1 MTFTDVA
8 PAVYTLA
15 PCGSC
20 PVIRV
25 DAMTDISRRA
35 IVKGSVIAA
44 ALAAAPAAAHASPL
58 SSGPV
63 PAGPVPAGIPLVRN
77 RLTLPSGIAT
87 GDVTSDSAVLWSR
100 ASAAG
105 RMTATLRAVDDAGT
119 VLGGRGAFGR
129 TLRGPRAT
137 QASDFTAKIH
147 ADKLPANTRFALEI
161 SFEDDGGAAGETVPG
176 TFRTAPDAGT
186 FNGKGRTEGE
196 AAPSSVQSFVWTGD
210 TAGQGWGINEELG
223 GMRGY
228 RAMDNTQPDFFIHS
242 GDTIYADGPLAE
254 TVVEKDGQ
262 VWRNL
267 VTEEVSKVAETLT
280 EFRGRHRYN
289 SLDANMRAM
298 FAGVPVIAQWDDHE
312 SHNNWYPGQIIE
324 DARYTV
330 RDVNTLAARGR
341 QAWQENMP
349 IADSSALWRPGAFD
363 DGGQYQPARIYR
375 KIPRGPQ
382 LDIFCLDMR
391 TFKSPNTDGK
401 EPYATS
407 ILGQE
412 QADWLIGEVSKSQA
426 TWKVIAADLPLGIIV
441 PDGAVNQESLS
452 NRDPGAPLG
461 RELEIA
467 GVLSAF
473 KRNRVK
479 NVVWLTADV
488 HYCAA
493 HHYSPER
500 AAFMDF
506 DPFWEF
512 VAGPIAAGSFGP
524 NAMDGTF
531 GPEVV
536 FSKAGRFPGESPR
549 DGENQF
555 FGHVQLGEDGT
566 FTASLRNANGAVVF
580 SQVLT
585 PER

>member
-1 MTFTDVA
+1 MTE
-8 PAVYTLA
+8 
-15 PCGSC
+15 
-20 PVIRV
+20 
-25 DAMTDISRRA
+25 ISRRT
-35 IVKGSVIAA
+35 IVKGSVLAA
-44 ALAAAPAAAHASPL
+44 ALAAAPTAAGASP
-58 SSGPV
+58 
-63 PAGPVPAGIPLVRN
+63 ARTGIPLVRN

-100 ASAAG
+100 SSAAG
-105 RMTATLRAVDDAGT
+105 RMIATLRAVDDGGT
-119 VLGGRGAFGR
+119 VLSGRGAFAR

-147 ADKLPANTRFALEI
+147 AGHLPANTRFALEI
-161 SFEDDGGAAGETVPG
+161 SFEDDGGAAGETVTG
-176 TFRTAPDAGT
+176 TFRTAPDAGST
-186 FNGKGRTEGE
+186 NGNGRTGGDLP
-196 AAPSSVQSFVWTGD
+196 PSSAQSFVWTGD
-210 TAGQGWGINEELG
+210 TAGQGWGINEEIG

-228 RAMDNTQPDFFIHS
+228 RAMHSTRPDFFIHS
-242 GDTIYADGPLAE
+242 GDTVYADGPIAE

-289 SLDANMRAM
+289 SLDASMRAM
-298 FAGVPVIAQWDDHE
+298 FADVPVIANWDDHE
-312 SHNNWYPGQIIE
+312 TTNNWYPGEIL
-324 DARYTV
+324 DDPRYTV

-349 IADSSALWRPGAFD
+349 IADTAALWRPGTFD

-375 KIPRGPQ
+375 KISRGPQ
-382 LDIFCLDMR
+382 LDVFCLDMR

-412 QADWLIGEVSKSQA
+412 QVDWLIREVSSSKA

-441 PDGAVNQESLS
+441 PDGAVNQESLA

-473 KRNRVK
+473 KRNRVR

-493 HHYSPER
+493 HHYSPDR
-500 AAFMDF
+500 AAFTDF

-536 FSKAGRFPGESPR
+536 FTKAGRFPGESPR

-555 FGHVQLGEDGT
+555 FGHVQLGGDGT

-580 SQVLT
+580 SKVLT
-585 PER
+585 PEG

>member
-1 MTFTDVA
+1 
-8 PAVYTLA
+8 
-15 PCGSC
+15 GE
-20 PVIRV
+20 
-25 DAMTDISRRA
+25 
-35 IVKGSVIAA
+35 
-44 ALAAAPAAAHASPL
+44 
-58 SSGPV
+58 
-63 PAGPVPAGIPLVRN
+63 
-77 RLTLPSGIAT
+77 
-87 GDVTSDSAVLWSR
+87 VLR
-100 ASAAG
+100 
-105 RMTATLRAVDDAGT
+105 
-119 VLGGRGAFGR
+119 GRGAFER
-129 TLRGPRAT
+129 VMRGPRAT

-147 ADKLPANTRFALEI
+147 AGNLPSDTRFALEI
-161 SFEDDGGAAGETVPG
+161 SFEDDGGAAGESVRG

-186 FNGKGRTEGE
+186 YNGRGRTGDPSNGGDV
-196 AAPSSVQSFVWTGD
+196 PSSSAQSFVWTGD
-210 TAGQGWGINEELG
+210 TAGQGWGINEEIG
-223 GMRGY
+223 GMPGY
-228 RAMDNTQPDFFIHS
+228 RAMHQTRPDFFIHS
-242 GDTIYADGPLAE
+242 GDTVYADGPLTE

-289 SLDANMRAM
+289 SMDANMRAM
-298 FAGVPVIAQWDDHE
+298 FADVPVIANWDDHE
-312 SHNNWYPGQIIE
+312 TTNNWYPGEIL
-324 DARYTV
+324 DDPRYTV

-349 IADSSALWRPGAFD
+349 IAESAALWRPGTFD
-363 DGGQYQPARIYR
+363 DAGQYQPARIYR
-375 KIPRGPQ
+375 KISRGPQ

-401 EPYATS
+401 EAYATN

-412 QADWLIGEVSKSQA
+412 QVDWLIREVSKSKA

-441 PDGAVNQESLS
+441 PDGAVNQESLA

-500 AAFMDF
+500 AAFTDF

-512 VAGPIAAGSFGP
+512 VARPIAAGSFGP
-524 NAMDGTF
+524 NDMDGTF

-555 FGHVQLGEDGT
+555 FGHVQLDSET
-566 FTASLRNANGAVVF
+566 FTVSLRNANGATVF
-580 SQVLT
+580 SKVLT

>member
-1 MTFTDVA
+1 
-8 PAVYTLA
+8 
-15 PCGSC
+15 
-20 PVIRV
+20 
-25 DAMTDISRRA
+25 
-35 IVKGSVIAA
+35 
-44 ALAAAPAAAHASPL
+44 
-58 SSGPV
+58 
-63 PAGPVPAGIPLVRN
+63 
-77 RLTLPSGIAT
+77 
-87 GDVTSDSAVLWSR
+87 
-100 ASAAG
+100 
-105 RMTATLRAVDDAGT
+105 
-119 VLGGRGAFGR
+119 
-129 TLRGPRAT
+129 
-137 QASDFTAKIH
+137 
-147 ADKLPANTRFALEI
+147 
-161 SFEDDGGAAGETVPG
+161 
-176 TFRTAPDAGT
+176 
-186 FNGKGRTEGE
+186 
-196 AAPSSVQSFVWTGD
+196 
-210 TAGQGWGINEELG
+210 
-223 GMRGY
+223 MRGY
-228 RAMDNTQPDFFIHS
+228 RAMHQTRPDFFIHS
-242 GDTIYADGPLAE
+242 GDTIYADGPISGSV
-254 TVVEKDGQ
+254 TEKDGQ

-289 SLDANMRAM
+289 SMDANMRAM
-298 FAGVPVIAQWDDHE
+298 FADVPVIAQWDDHE
-312 SHNNWYPGQIIE
+312 THNNWYPGQII
-324 DARYTV
+324 DDSRYTV

-349 IADSSALWRPGAFD
+349 IADSSAIWRPGTFD
-363 DGGQYQPARIYR
+363 DAGQYQPARIYR
-375 KIPRGPQ
+375 KISRGPQ

-391 TFKSPNTDGK
+391 TYKSPNTDGR
-401 EPYATS
+401 EPYATN

-412 QADWLIGEVSKSQA
+412 QVDWLIREVSKSKA

-441 PDGAVNQESLS
+441 PDGPVNQESLS

-473 KRNRVK
+473 KRNGVK
-479 NVVWLTADV
+479 NTVWLTADV

-500 AAFMDF
+500 AAFTDF

-536 FSKAGRFPGESPR
+536 FSKAGRFAGESPR

-555 FGHVQLGEDGT
+555 FGHVQLGADNS
-566 FTASLRNANGAVVF
+566 FTASLRNANGATVF
-580 SQVLT
+580 SKVLT

>member
-8 PAVYTLA
+8 PAVYTRA
-15 PCGSC
+15 PCGSY
-20 PVIRV
+20 PGIKV
-25 DAMTDISRRA
+25 DAMTDISRRT

-44 ALAAAPAAAHASPL
+44 ALAAAPAAANASPV

-63 PAGPVPAGIPLVRN
+63 PARIPLVRN

-105 RMTATLRAVDDAGT
+105 RMTATLRAVDDGGT
-119 VLGGRGAFGR
+119 VLRGRGAFER

-161 SFEDDGGAAGETVPG
+161 SFEDDGGAAGETVTG

-186 FNGKGRTEGE
+186 LNGKGRTEGE

-228 RAMDNTQPDFFIHS
+228 RAMHNTRPDFFIHS
-242 GDTIYADGPLAE
+242 GDTVYADGPIAE

-289 SLDANMRAM
+289 SLDANMRAL
-298 FAGVPVIAQWDDHE
+298 FADVPVIAQWDDHE
-312 SHNNWYPGQIIE
+312 THNNWYPGQIID

-349 IADSSALWRPGAFD
+349 IADSSALWRPGTFD

-412 QADWLIGEVSKSQA
+412 QVDWLISEVSKSQA

-467 GVLSAF
+467 EVLSAF

-500 AAFMDF
+500 AAFTDF

-555 FGHVQLGEDGT
+555 FGHVQLGEDGS